1 MRTFALST
9 NQSSHSWAGRL
20 WKHGIQQ
27 RRKKVALISFFAAFI
42 LWNWPWETAL
52 LLWQIRPLWQRHN
65 YLQPVLCSLKM
76 PIEFSGSAVCTY
88 FELKHFTA
96 RNVLPFLRSISQPQL
111 CAESCSLQVPSLFLH
126 LDMYAHSS
134 QALVQQ
140 FILVM
145 HLMGYKNLILFRSSH
160 LSSRRHDTNS

>member
-1 MRTFALST
+1 MEARDTTEEKEGST
-9 NQSSHSWAGRL
+9 DFLLCCFYLVKLAMGDCSA
-20 WKHGIQQ
+20 
-27 RRKKVALISFFAAFI
+27 
-42 LWNWPWETAL
+42 AL

>member
-1 MRTFALST
+1 MEARDTTEEKEGSTDFLLCCFYLVKLAMGDCSAALADKAS
-9 NQSSHSWAGRL
+9 L
-20 WKHGIQQ
+20 
-27 RRKKVALISFFAAFI
+27 
-42 LWNWPWETAL
+42 
-52 LLWQIRPLWQRHN
+52 QRHN

-76 PIEFSGSAVCTY
+76 PIEFSGSADCTY

-126 LDMYAHSS
+126 LDVYAHSS
-134 QALVQQ
+134 RALVQQ
-140 FILVM
+140 FILAM